1 MGLEIERKFLVNREK
16 WNLEN
21 KGTGCLFKQGYIL
34 TDPEKTIRVRLTDT
48 DGYLTIKGIS
58 HGAVRQEFEYLIPP
72 EEALE
77 LLHNFASN
85 LVEKIRYKVRVGG
98 KTWEVDEFMGANAGL
113 LVAEVELTY
122 ENEPF
127 ELPIWLG
134 KEVTNESKYYNSNL
148 AQNPYS
154 QWR

>member
-21 KGTGCLFKQGYIL
+21 KGKGCLFKQGYIL

-85 LVEKIRYKVRVGG
+85 LVEKIRYKVRVGD
-98 KTWEVDEFMGANAGL
+98 KIWEVDEFMGANAGL

-127 ELPIWLG
+127 ELPSWLG

>member
-21 KGTGCLFKQGYIL
+21 KGKGCLFKQGYIL

-85 LVEKIRYKVRVGG
+85 LVEKIRYKVRVGD

-127 ELPIWLG
+127 ELPSWLG